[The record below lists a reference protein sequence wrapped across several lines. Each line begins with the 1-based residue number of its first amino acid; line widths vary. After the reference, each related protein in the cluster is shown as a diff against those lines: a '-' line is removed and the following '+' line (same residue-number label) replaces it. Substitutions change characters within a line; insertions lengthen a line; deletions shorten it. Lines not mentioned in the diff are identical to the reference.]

1 MADTTPERLAELRR
15 IAMAATQCVF
25 EDAGNK
31 IGIRSSDGVLYGIA
45 EVDFDRDAD
54 REFFVAAAN
63 SVPALLDDIERLR
76 ARWAE
81 QLRFTHEVT
90 DASFAVACEN
100 AKLRGQLARAGA
112 HDGGRPTA

>member
-1 MADTTPERLAELRR
+1 MSLTPAVLASLRAYAQEEMR
-15 IAMAATQCVF
+15 RGHLNLVIETENVLAM
-25 EDAGNK
+25 
-31 IGIRSSDGVLYGIA
+31 
-45 EVDFDRDAD
+45 
-54 REFFVAAAN
+54 
-63 SVPALLDDIERLR
+63 LDDIDRLR